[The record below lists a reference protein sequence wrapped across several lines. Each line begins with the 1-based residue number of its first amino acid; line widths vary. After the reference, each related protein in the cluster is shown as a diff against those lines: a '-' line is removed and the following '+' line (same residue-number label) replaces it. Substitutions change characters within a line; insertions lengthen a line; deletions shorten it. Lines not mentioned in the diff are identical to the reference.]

1 MYIHVFPHPLD
12 NPHDCNYVCGL
23 SMYMNMCVCMLMFPS
38 PYMCMHAGPSV
49 SSASP
54 SHPRTSIHPHLV
66 SERELSVLMTK
77 AHLIIRSI
85 QLKIGHDLL
94 MQVISYYVLLYTST
108 LLYMHTCT
116 VHVHEN
122 IREAQLPRLQTA
134 SRPIQTLTSHSM
146 RSRTCFC
153 AGATRNVGTTLSAL
167 LCQLSHLQLSDLL
180 LCCSRSECDCVCY
193 YCCSSSFP
201 ATQVFHK
208 QLTLASTASQ
218 ASDFSHWHNLIISTS
233 GVSIFHLA
241 VIMQPVNKRNSNLLM
256 AT

>member
-1 MYIHVFPHPLD
+1 
-12 NPHDCNYVCGL
+12 
-23 SMYMNMCVCMLMFPS
+23 MNMCVCMLMFPS

-134 SRPIQTLTSHSM
+134 PRPIQTLTSHSM

-153 AGATRNVGTTLSAL
+153 AGATRNTLSAL

-180 LCCSRSECDCVCY
+180 YVSHVVNVTVCVITAVPLPSRPHRCSTNSLLWPPLPARPVTSATGTT
-193 YCCSSSFP
+193 SSSP
-201 ATQVFHK
+201 PQE
-208 QLTLASTASQ
+208 
-218 ASDFSHWHNLIISTS
+218 
-233 GVSIFHLA
+233 
-241 VIMQPVNKRNSNLLM
+241 
-256 AT
+256 